1 MDKGLRVVLSTAAAT
16 GVLAGAG
23 ELTGDSAAVFE
34 DTYCFLVVSFG
45 RKKTIFEE
53 VKRLTFGKISF
64 FVG

>member
-1 MDKGLRVVLSTAAAT
+1 MAAAT

-23 ELTGDSAAVFE
+23 ELTGDSEAVFE
-34 DTYCFLVVSFG
+34 DTYCYLVVSFG